1 MSQLRLSL
9 LGPLRAVVDG
19 ESVSGLT
26 SAKIQAL
33 LAYLAIERR
42 AHPRGALAELL
53 WPERP
58 AGKAAQNLRK
68 SLSRL
73 KRALKQ
79 PAAPGFIQATRQTLA
94 LNPEADVWLDVDA
107 FTAAVAFS
115 RNHNHETVEGC
126 PRCAGRLE
134 EAVALY
140 RGDFLQELLAGSA
153 PFEEWVA
160 LQREWLHGQALEAL
174 GHLAAFHGGQGDY
187 HAALKHARRQVELE
201 PWVERGH
208 RQLMRALAG
217 LGRRGEALAAYDAC
231 RQTLAETLGVAPA
244 EETTAL
250 YEAIR
255 DEEIADRPVAAAVP
269 PVPRSA
275 APPHNLPR
283 AFTPFVGREREVA
296 DVNRRLDRETCAL
309 LTILGPGGVGKT
321 RLAVEAAEQR
331 LDGYRDGIWFV
342 PLASVD
348 DPSLVPVTIANHLNL
363 TLSGT
368 AAPAEQLIDHLRAR
382 HLLLVLDNVEQLLKN
397 EQLLEGEQL
406 IKSEPLHDSEYAHDG
421 LEWLLDLLQAAPDV
435 QLLVTSRVAL
445 NFRAEWLYE
454 VAGLPYPDTP
464 EDAGAYAAPD
474 LFVRLAQRLD
484 PAFAPEGAWEAIVRI
499 CRLVEGTPLA
509 LELAAAQLRGAG
521 CEQIATSIA
530 GNLDHLATTMR
541 DVPARQRSLRA
552 TFTSSWELLTAE
564 EQAVLPRLTPFAGS
578 FTAAAAAAV
587 AGAAPDLLERLLDK
601 SFLRPADNDRYQM
614 HEVLRHYAAEALGPE
629 APAVSARHAVYYADF
644 AAEQHKLL
652 NSERQ
657 KEALATMGRDFDNVI
672 AAWRW
677 ALEQAEIPK
686 EVSSEL
692 PEEEPLLGRF
702 TDGLWAYL
710 DDRGLYRDGLA
721 LFERALAAAPEE
733 PETEAAARVW
743 TYLRLA
749 AGFFHQRLGQY
760 PQARRHYERCLV
772 TYRRLEDLAQ
782 SAHCLYYLGAV
793 AGNAGR
799 LEDGLD
805 NLREALAIYYRLES
819 DRHVANTLTKM
830 GSVLELM
837 GRYGEAEEI
846 LRQALALKREAGQP
860 IGIAISLNNLA
871 LLLWRTGDYDE
882 AEAHFREAL
891 AINRELGNPGN
902 VATTLGNLARVLLT
916 RGDYRPAE
924 ALLQESLD
932 LEQTV
937 QNKRH
942 TAIVLNNLGL
952 VSHLLG
958 DGPQAQAYLAQSLA
972 LSRETGNRREAAY
985 AHLTLARILLDEDD
999 EEGAARSLR
1008 RTLQAALE
1016 LRLTPLALAAL
1027 VQVARLMLKW
1037 GEAARAAE
1045 LLQLPLRHPA
1055 SWRQTREEAQALA
1068 AAAGVEADAV
1078 SMPAA
1083 VELQQTLSDLIAS
1096 L

>member
-9 LGPLRAVVDG
+9 LGPLQAAVDG
-19 ESVSGLT
+19 EPVSGLT
-26 SAKIQAL
+26 SPKIQGL
-33 LAYLAIERR
+33 LAYLAVERR

-79 PAAPGFIQATRQTLA
+79 PAAPDFIQATRQTLA
-94 LNPEADVWLDVDA
+94 LNPEGDVWLDVDA
-107 FTAAVAFS
+107 FTAAVAFARS
-115 RNHNHETVEGC
+115 HDHDEVEACGTC
-126 PRCAGRLE
+126 CARLE

-174 GHLAAFHGGQGDY
+174 GHVAAFHGREGDY
-187 HAALKHARRQVELE
+187 HAALKYARRQVELE
-201 PWVERGH
+201 PWLERGH

-217 LGRRGEALAAYDAC
+217 LGRRSEALVAYETC

-244 EETTAL
+244 ERTTAL

-255 DEEIADRPVAAAVP
+255 DEEMAGGATGVAVP
-269 PVPRSA
+269 AIPRPA

-283 AFTPFVGREREVA
+283 TFTPFVGREREVA
-296 DVNRRLDRETCAL
+296 DVHGRLDRETCAL

-321 RLAVEAAEQR
+321 RLAVEAAGQR
-331 LDGYRDGIWFV
+331 LDGYRDGVWFV

-368 AAPAEQLIDHLRAR
+368 AAPVEQLIDHLRSR
-382 HLLLVLDNVEQLLKN
+382 NLLLVLDNVEQLLKN
-397 EQLLEGEQL
+397 EKLL
-406 IKSEPLHDSEYAHDG
+406 KSEPLHDSEHLHDG
-421 LEWLLDLLQAAPDV
+421 DGLDWLPDLLQAAADV
-435 QLLVTSRVAL
+435 QLLVTSRAAL

-499 CRLVEGTPLA
+499 CRLVEGMPLA
-509 LELAAAQLRGAG
+509 LELAAAQLRGAN
-521 CEQIATSIA
+521 CQQIATSIA
-530 GNLDHLATTMR
+530 GNLDRLATTMR

-552 TFTSSWELLTAE
+552 AFTSSWELLTAE
-564 EQAVLPRLTPFAGS
+564 EQAVLPRLSPFAGG

-587 AGAAPDLLERLLDK
+587 AGASPDLLERLLDK
-601 SFLRPADNDRYQM
+601 SFLRPAEHDRYQM
-614 HEVLRHYAAEALGPE
+614 HEVLRHYAAEALDPE
-629 APAVSARHAVYYADF
+629 GPAVLARFAAYYADF
-644 AAEQHKLL
+644 TSEHHKLL

-657 KEALATMGRDFDNVI
+657 KEALATMGRDFDNVL

-677 ALEQAEIPK
+677 ALEQVERPERERAEAPD
-686 EVSSEL
+686 EG
-692 PEEEPLLGRF
+692 PLFGRF

-721 LFERALAAAPEE
+721 LFERALALAPEE
-733 PETEAAARVW
+733 PATEAAARVW

-749 AGFFHQRLGQY
+749 TGFFHQRLGQY
-760 PQARRHYERCLV
+760 PQARSYYERCLA

-805 NLREALAIYYRLES
+805 NLREALAIYHRLES

-891 AINRELGNPGN
+891 AINRELGNQ
-902 VATTLGNLARVLLT
+902 GNLASTLSNLGRVLLT

-942 TAIVLNNLGL
+942 MAIVLNNLGL

-958 DGPQAQAYLAQSLA
+958 DGPQAHAYLAQSLA

-985 AHLTLARILLDEDD
+985 AHLTQARILLDEGD

-1008 RTLQAALE
+1008 RTLQAAHE

-1027 VQVARLMLKW
+1027 VQAARLLLKR
-1037 GEAARAAE
+1037 GEAARAGEVLAFSIH
-1045 LLQLPLRHPA
+1045 HPA
-1055 SWRQTREEAQALA
+1055 AWRQTREEAQALA
-1068 AAAGVEADAV
+1068 AAAGVELDAAP
-1078 SMPAA
+1078 MPAA
-1083 VELQQTLSDLIAS
+1083 GELHETLSDLIAA